1 MPSNSIAIA
10 EHSRTGHTF
19 IRKSRSMTYLL
30 PFRLTLPLL
39 FLVLLPQSTA
49 AGLIRDTELETGL
62 QKLAA
67 PLVKAAAFAPNSID
81 FRIVIDSS
89 YNAFVAG
96 KMAVY
101 LHSGLLL
108 DAKSPEEILGV
119 IAHELGHIKAGHVPR
134 RDEVIRDASSAG
146 SLAALAAIAMA
157 AGGASSDAIVGVAIG
172 GTDRARRSMM
182 QSFRYDEAVA
192 DELGL
197 EYLEK
202 AGITSAGLEQMMRR
216 LASQRSLP
224 ESHQSQYY
232 QTHPN
237 AAQRLAIFQDH
248 TKQTSHKTASIA
260 EDKRRLMER
269 LVNKLRA
276 YSEPAKNIIQ
286 YNDASTAASTT
297 YSNAIAHYRRGDL
310 ELAYELMEGLSQAM
324 PNDPFYHEFR
334 GDILLSMAKP
344 DAASVAYEKA
354 LTLRPNSP
362 QIQLNL
368 GRSLVATNNK
378 KNLPRAIEAMLAAK
392 KKEPNWAFINRQ
404 LAIAYGRAGHI
415 AHANLSLAEE
425 AILLGNGQR
434 AARMAKRVLAS
445 EVLANDVRNRANDI
459 LFRFEKNPQK

>member
-1 MPSNSIAIA
+1 MN
-10 EHSRTGHTF
+10 
-19 IRKSRSMTYLL
+19 YLL
-30 PFRLTLPLL
+30 SFRLTLPFL
-39 FLVLLPQSTA
+39 FFVLLSQSTA

-62 QKLAA
+62 QELAA
-67 PLVKAAAFAPNSID
+67 PLVKAAGFAPNSID
-81 FRIVIDSS
+81 FRIIIDSS

-134 RDEVIRDASSAG
+134 RDEAIREASSAG
-146 SLAALAAIAMA
+146 TLAALAAIAMA
-157 AGGASSDAIVGVAIG
+157 AGGASGDAVVGVAIG
-172 GTDRARRSMM
+172 GTDRARRSML

-216 LASQRSLP
+216 LASQRALP

-232 QTHPN
+232 QTHPD
-237 AAQRLAIFQDH
+237 AAQRLAIYQDH
-248 TKQTSHKTASIA
+248 TKQTSHNTTPIA

-286 YNDASTAASTT
+286 YSDDPAEASTQ

-310 ELAYELMEGLSQAM
+310 ELAYKLMSGLSRAM
-324 PNDPFYHEFR
+324 PDDPFYHEFQ

-344 DAASVAYEKA
+344 DAAAIAYEKA
-354 LTLRPNSP
+354 LALRPNSP

-368 GRSLVATNNK
+368 GRSLIATNNK
-378 KNLPRAIEAMLAAK
+378 KHLQRAIDAMLAAQK
-392 KKEPNWAFINRQ
+392 NEPYWSFIHRQ

-425 AILLGNGQR
+425 AIVLGNGQQ
-434 AARMAKRVLAS
+434 AVRMAKRVLAITD
-445 EVLANDVRNRANDI
+445 LADDVRNRANDI
-459 LFRFEKNPQK
+459 LFRFEKDLQK